1 MKSAFYLFSF
11 LCLLSTFTDIFAQNI
26 PLGTW
31 RTHANYQAAQRI
43 AITPEKVFCATSNG
57 LFSLDRSD
65 RSLETLSKISG
76 LSENVVAQIAYHVP
90 TQNLVIVFQNSNIN
104 LLKGSTLTE
113 IALIRDANLTGSKNI
128 HHIFF
133 EGDIAY
139 LSADFGVVVLDLRQQ
154 TVRETWLNL
163 GQGGERLAINASTIS
178 QDSVLL
184 ASEEGILIASRQR
197 NLLDFNNWKFFTPQS
212 GLPNARPLGLVS
224 RSGTVYAAFR
234 QQGIYKYTHQGTWQ
248 ALDLPNFSAINH
260 LDLAQDNLLVSLQ
273 GQLWRINS
281 SENVEVINNALFN
294 QLRQSLQDNNG
305 TLWLADSQNGLL
317 GNPQGNFQA
326 YFPNNPAR
334 PENQSVN
341 FLNGKIVVSAG
352 GFTPNYSPRNQPF
365 GFYTF
370 ENGFWKNF
378 NSFDTRF
385 SENIPPLNDLVQATY
400 SSRTQSYYFASF
412 GQGVLVQNNEAAF
425 EVLNLSTPNSTWQ
438 ADAEGLLKIS
448 DVKADGRGAIWL
460 AQHSVS
466 AGQTSLHQINA
477 EGIWQSYVPN
487 FTAGRHP
494 LGILI
499 DFNQNKWL
507 RLTPERGGG
516 IWVFNEQGNRS
527 RYLTTQVNEGNLP
540 NQSIN
545 TITQDQNGQMWVGTN
560 QGIAVFLN
568 PNAVFEGAVN
578 AITPIFELRPLL
590 RAEVINA
597 IAIDGGNRKWIA
609 TNNGLWLFSP
619 DGSTLIQHF
628 TTQNSPLG
636 TNTVLDLSID
646 PQTGEVF
653 VITAQGLLSYRGTAT
668 AGTSTHQNV
677 KVFPNPVRP
686 NFNGLVGISGLVANA
701 NVKITDISGRLFY
714 ETRAEGG
721 TASWDLNDYNG
732 VHAKA
737 GIYLIFSSN
746 FDGSETLVSKLA
758 VLE

>member
-1 MKSAFYLFSF
+1 MKSFNYLCFF
-11 LCLLSTFTDIFAQNI
+11 LCFLSSFTDIFAQNI

-31 RTHANYQAAQRI
+31 RTHANYQATRRI
-43 AITPEKVFCATSNG
+43 APTPEKIFCATTQG

-65 RSLETLSKISG
+65 QSLETLSKISG
-76 LSENVVAQIAYHVP
+76 LSENVVTEIAYHTP
-90 TQNLVIVFQNSNIN
+90 TQNLLIVFQNSNIN
-104 LLKGSTLTE
+104 LLKDNTLTE
-113 IALIRDANLTGSKNI
+113 IALIRDANLTGSKTIND
-128 HHIFF
+128 IFF

-139 LSADFGVVVLDLRQQ
+139 LSADFGVVLLDVRQNVVL
-154 TVRETWLNL
+154 ETWRNL
-163 GQGGERLAINASTIS
+163 GQSGERLAIKASTIS

-184 ASEEGILIASRQR
+184 ASEEGILIASRQS
-197 NLLDFNNWKFFTPQS
+197 NLLDFNNWQFFDTQN
-212 GLPNARPLGLVS
+212 GLPNAVPIGIVS
-224 RSGTVYAAFR
+224 RGGAVYAAY
-234 QQGIYKYTHQGTWQ
+234 QNEGIYKYTHQGTWQ
-248 ALDLPNFSAINH
+248 VLNSPSFSSINH
-260 LDLAQDNLLVSLQ
+260 LDLAQENLLVSLQ
-273 GQLWRINS
+273 GQFWRINQA
-281 SENVEVINNALFN
+281 EEIEVVNNALFN
-294 QLRQSLQDNNG
+294 QVQQTLQDEAG

-317 GNPQGNFQA
+317 GNLQGNFQA

-341 FLNGKIVVSAG
+341 YLNGKMIVSAG
-352 GFTPNYSPRNQPF
+352 GFTSNYTPQNQPY

-370 ENGFWKNF
+370 EDGFWKNY
-378 NSFDTRF
+378 NAFDTRF

-400 SSRTQSYYFASF
+400 STRTQSYYFASF
-412 GQGVLVQNNEAAF
+412 GQGVLLQNSEDAF
-425 EVLNLSTPNSTWQ
+425 EVLDLNTSNSTWQ
-438 ADAEGLLKIS
+438 ADEDGLLRIA
-448 DVKADGRGAIWL
+448 DVKADNRGGIWL
-460 AQHSVS
+460 AQHSVR
-466 AGQTSLHQINA
+466 AGQAALHQIND
-477 EGIWQSYVPN
+477 EGIWQS
-487 FTAGRHP
+487 FTPSFAAGRHP

-516 IWVFNEQGNRS
+516 IWVFNEEGNRS

-540 NQSIN
+540 SQSIN
-545 TITQDQNGQMWVGTN
+545 ALAQDRNGQMWIGTN

-619 DGSTLIQHF
+619 DGSALVYHF
-628 TTQNSPLG
+628 TTENSPLG
-636 TNTVLDLSID
+636 TNIILDLSIN

-653 VITAQGLLSYRGTAT
+653 IITAQGLFSYRGTAT
-668 AGTSTHQNV
+668 AGTITHQNV

-686 NFNGLVGISGLVANA
+686 NFNGLVGISGLVENA

-721 TASWDLNDYNG
+721 SASWDLNDYSG
-732 VHAKA
+732 VRAKA